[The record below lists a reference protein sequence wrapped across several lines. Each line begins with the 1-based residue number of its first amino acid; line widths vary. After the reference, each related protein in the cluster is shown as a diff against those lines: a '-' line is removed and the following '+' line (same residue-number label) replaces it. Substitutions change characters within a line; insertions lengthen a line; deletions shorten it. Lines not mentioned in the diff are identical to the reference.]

1 MVRIKGYI
9 DLYEHQVP
17 IDLKFD
23 LHVSSVVDAM
33 DHSDDDYFA
42 LSEYMRNYL
51 SVSIIVEEY
60 DLYA

>member
-23 LHVSSVVDAM
+23 LDVPSVVDMM
-33 DHSDDDYFA
+33 DDMDDDYLA

-51 SVSIIVEEY
+51 SVSIVVEEY